1 MAEKEYVVNT
11 VRLVRVAPVV
21 LVMLAVL
28 AGCKDPTEGKTA
40 ATVSDAIEPA
50 PAPVVSAE
58 DESAAPAVESAI
70 FAFSGDNSTIG
81 FEGSKVTGTHVG
93 GFTAFE
99 GTAKVAGGDVL
110 TTQISLAID
119 MNSTQS
125 DDPDLTTKLKSA
137 EFFDVEKFPTATFTS
152 TSIAASPSGGTYDVT
167 GNLTLHGVTKGITFP
182 AEITVDEDTLT
193 AGAEFSINRNDW
205 GISYPGAADD
215 LIRANVLLYFEVNGT
230 AAQ

>member
-1 MAEKEYVVNT
+1 MNT
-11 VRLVRVAPVV
+11 VRLVRVAPVM

-28 AGCKDPTEGKTA
+28 AGCKDPTKGKTA

-50 PAPVVSAE
+50 PAPTAPAE
-58 DESAAPAVESAI
+58 GEPAASAA

-93 GFTAFE
+93 GFTTFD
-99 GTAKVAGGDVL
+99 GTATVTGGDVL
-110 TTQISLAID
+110 TAQINLTID

-137 EFFDVEKFPTATFTS
+137 DFFDVEKFPTATFTS
-152 TSIAASPSGGTYDVT
+152 TSIAASPAGGTYDVT
-167 GNLTLHGVTKGITFP
+167 GNLTLHGVTKGIAFP
-182 AEITVDEDTLT
+182 AEITIDGDTLT

-205 GISYPGAADD
+205 GIVYSGAADD
-215 LIRANVLLYFEVNGT
+215 LIRPNVLLYFEVNGT